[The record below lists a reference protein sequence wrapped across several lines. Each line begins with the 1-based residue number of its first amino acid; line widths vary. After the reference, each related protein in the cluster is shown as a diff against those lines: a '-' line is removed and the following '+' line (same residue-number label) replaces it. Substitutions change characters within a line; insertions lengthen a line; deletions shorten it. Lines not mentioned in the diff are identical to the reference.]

1 MTRRATNMFVC
12 NIRFIRLGHAYKRR
26 QATPSGVRSALGA
39 VWGHNTSAAQGWR
52 ACRPPDGHA
61 HRRAAKGKATLCK
74 QIAGA
79 SAVPLGY
86 KARVCHIIVCCRR
99 DPT

>member
-26 QATPSGVRSALGA
+26 QATPKRGALRYSGVGA
-39 VWGHNTSAAQGWR
+39 TLAQAQG
-52 ACRPPDGHA
+52 CRPPDGHA